1 LSVAAVV
8 VGLVEM
14 VAAEAPEPSSIQTL
28 EYQSQVVRQYRQQ
41 SVAEEQQELLTAITP
56 IKPLGDQVV
65 MDKIQ
70 L

>member
-1 LSVAAVV
+1 LSVAAVAA
-8 VGLVEM
+8 GLVEM
-14 VAAEAPEPSSIQTL
+14 VAAVAPEQFSIPIQ